1 MPIANRVSATDVR
14 CKLAV
19 EEVVVVVVVVTS
31 RMVSYWW

>member
-19 EEVVVVVVVVTS
+19 EVVVVVVA
-31 RMVSYWW
+31 RMVS

>member
-19 EEVVVVVVVVTS
+19 EEVVVVVVA
-31 RMVSYWW
+31 RMVS

>member
-19 EEVVVVVVVVTS
+19 EEEEEVVA
-31 RMVSYWW
+31 RMVS

>member
-19 EEVVVVVVVVTS
+19 EEEEVVVA
-31 RMVSYWW
+31 RMVS